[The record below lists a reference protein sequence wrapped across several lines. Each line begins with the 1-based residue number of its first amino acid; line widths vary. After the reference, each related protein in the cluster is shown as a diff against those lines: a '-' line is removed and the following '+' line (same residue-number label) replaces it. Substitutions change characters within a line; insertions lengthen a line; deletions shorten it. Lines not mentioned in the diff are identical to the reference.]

1 MLQEEN
7 NGLQKEIN
15 EYSKNEQDYDKGIE
29 EFKKMSVETENL
41 RNLVDENEFITSEQ
55 LFMTQMKLE
64 ENGKRQLELQIKDLA
79 ERLATDNNLAKEYQK
94 KYIVKLEK
102 DLAQS

>member
-1 MLQEEN
+1 M
-7 NGLQKEIN
+7 I

-79 ERLATDNNLAKEYQK
+79 ERLATDNNLAKEY
-94 KYIVKLEK
+94 
-102 DLAQS
+102 